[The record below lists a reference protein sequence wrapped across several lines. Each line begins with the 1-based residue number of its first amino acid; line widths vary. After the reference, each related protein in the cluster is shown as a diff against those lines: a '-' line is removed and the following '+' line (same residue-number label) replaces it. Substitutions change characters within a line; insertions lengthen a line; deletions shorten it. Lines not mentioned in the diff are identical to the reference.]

1 MKSKQKLCFTC
12 KYCKKKIL
20 PIDGGAWVWSCRIR
34 CSRYTS
40 SELVA
45 GSCCSILLLVGFYVT
60 FSMTFGPN
68 IWSSRSGCCYLSRVS
83 AVSRKPNV
91 HFKRHRESL
100 MLNILSM
107 TIALNISLSLCR
119 HCWIACE
126 CRSSRSRNDQF
137 RAHPIY
143 VIYVSLAM
151 NDILNHNGKCD
162 VHTVT
167 RICFLKY

>member
-1 MKSKQKLCFTC
+1 MEVLEYGPVGSGVAS
-12 KYCKKKIL
+12 I
-20 PIDGGAWVWSCRIR
+20 PVPNWW
-34 CSRYTS
+34 
-40 SELVA
+40 LVA
-45 GSCCSILLLVGFYVT
+45 AVPSFSVGFSIS
-60 FSMTFGPN
+60 FSMTFGPS
-68 IWSSRSGCCYLSRVS
+68 IWSSRSGCCYLCSAF

-126 CRSSRSRNDQF
+126 CCSSRSRNDQF
-137 RAHPIY
+137 WAHPIY
-143 VIYVSLAM
+143 VISLAR

-162 VHTVT
+162 VHTVS
-167 RICFLKY
+167 RICFLKYRIST